1 MDEEDEEEVRGNTVA
16 EFRWLSQLDDD
27 STTKKICSTTVS
39 EMIDKDV
46 WINILNIY
54 NCFGYRIIYIEL
66 IPLVQPAP
74 YLLRGISSKVKVKE
88 RSGLRAPAVLFW
100 TLAWRPRQTL
110 GVIALR
116 GRHCGLVG
124 LDSLYLTCQLSLIKC
139 WRPTSTT
146 SFLSSLSFESAHH

>member
-46 WINILNIY
+46 WINITY
-54 NCFGYRIIYIEL
+54 NCLGYRIIYIEL

-88 RSGLRAPAVLFW
+88 RSGLRAPAVF
-100 TLAWRPRQTL
+100 
-110 GVIALR
+110 V
-116 GRHCGLVG
+116 
-124 LDSLYLTCQLSLIKC
+124 LDFGMKAEADIRCDCITWAPLWIG
-139 WRPTSTT
+139 WIR
-146 SFLSSLSFESAHH
+146 